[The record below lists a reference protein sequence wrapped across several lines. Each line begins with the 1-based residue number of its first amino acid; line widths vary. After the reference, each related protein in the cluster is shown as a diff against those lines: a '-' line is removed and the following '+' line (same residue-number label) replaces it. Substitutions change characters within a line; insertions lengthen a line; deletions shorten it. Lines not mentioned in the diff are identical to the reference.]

1 MANKKEDK
9 QFKEE
14 LARQKQNKLDHEMA
28 MKMEAEM
35 NQGAGGAMMGGEEED
50 DIMVDTMEQ
59 LGHRSKVPNF
69 GFYNDFD
76 DVLADDNN

>member
-1 MANKKEDK
+1 
-9 QFKEE
+9 
-14 LARQKQNKLDHEMA
+14 MA

-76 DVLADDNN
+76 DVLADDNNWSRDMSQKVMIRSWCLYWH